1 MTTEVYANVKKL
13 YYHLLEIFEEGR
25 KTGELKPDLN
35 PRLARDIFVGTMDHI
50 IARWLLKDMSYSI
63 FENLDHLFELMIGA
77 FTAESFSESTPPEA
91 PGAVST
97 AGTVEMHSAGV
108 SL

>member
-1 MTTEVYANVKKL
+1 
-13 YYHLLEIFEEGR
+13 
-25 KTGELKPDLN
+25 LKPGLD
-35 PRLARDIFVGTMDHI
+35 PRLARKVFVGTMDHTI
-50 IARWLLKDMSYSI
+50 TRWLLKDMSDSI

-77 FTAESFSESTPPEA
+77 FAAGPPRESTPPEA

>member
-1 MTTEVYANVKKL
+1 MTTEVYSNVKKL
-13 YYHLLEIFEEGR
+13 YSHLLEIFEDGR

-50 IARWLLKDMSYSI
+50 ITRWLLKDMSYSI

-77 FTAESFSESTPPEA
+77 L
-91 PGAVST
+91 PGAIQSQP
-97 AGTVEMHSAGV
+97 AQRSGFHGRYG
-108 SL
+108 